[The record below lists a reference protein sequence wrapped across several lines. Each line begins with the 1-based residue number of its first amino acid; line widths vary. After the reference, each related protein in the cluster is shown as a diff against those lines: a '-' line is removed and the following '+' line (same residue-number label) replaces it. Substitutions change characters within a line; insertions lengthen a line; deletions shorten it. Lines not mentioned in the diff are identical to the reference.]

1 MFRLPKEARV
11 TAQGRITAPHDVIR
25 TFSHHCRYCGWRGPG
40 YELETPET
48 HERSTIVDYHCPQCH
63 EWIAFSW

>member
-11 TAQGRITAPHDVIR
+11 TAQGRITAPHEVIR
-25 TFSHHCRYCGWRGPG
+25 TFSHHCRHCGWHGPG
-40 YELETPET
+40 AQLETAT
-48 HERSTIVDYHCPQCH
+48 AHERSTILDYHCPNCH

>member
-11 TAQGRITAPHDVIR
+11 TPQGRVTAPHEVIR
-25 TFSHHCRYCGWRGPG
+25 TFSHYCRHCGWHGPG
-40 YELETPET
+40 AHLETVAA
-48 HERSTIVDYHCPQCH
+48 HERSTVVDYNCPSCH